1 MGTFFLD
8 NQDKNLLKVTFDI
21 VSSIYYYLDTSNI
34 ELHSFIS
41 EYKKALKEYVYAHP
55 DIPEIDD
62 IKSRLVFNF
71 FADLPSFIIDLNKPN
86 IIIVE
91 KIIETIKLHKCDIGL
106 IWFYDSLPRVDAS
119 FANLEMVNDF
129 IQILE
134 ENYTNHLDD
143 INEALLNDLTD
154 MLELNAFDFGNTIN
168 ILMNLTRAK

>member
-1 MGTFFLD
+1 M
-8 NQDKNLLKVTFDI
+8 
-21 VSSIYYYLDTSNI
+21 
-34 ELHSFIS
+34 
-41 EYKKALKEYVYAHP
+41 
-55 DIPEIDD
+55 
-62 IKSRLVFNF
+62 VFNF

-134 ENYTNHLDD
+134 ENYTNHLDE